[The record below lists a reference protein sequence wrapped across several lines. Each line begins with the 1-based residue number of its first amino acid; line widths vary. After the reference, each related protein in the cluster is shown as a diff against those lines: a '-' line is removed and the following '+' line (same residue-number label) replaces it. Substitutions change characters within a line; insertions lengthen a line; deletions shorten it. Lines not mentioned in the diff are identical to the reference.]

1 MAPVIGFDFDE
12 CLAQA
17 YSLVPLVLLLDRL
30 LPRALKSP
38 NVSSVTRGILEKSTN
53 AFYLRIALNEV
64 ETKGTFLR
72 PSFLTLL
79 PRLLALRQQ
88 GLVEHLFLY
97 SNNGISSLLE
107 VLDHILALTLI
118 QKPYSVPQDR
128 LLKSSNGRLH
138 CLSPRASLDDPCR
151 AVEPKDPNG
160 FREKSVSGIS
170 ACIGSAV
177 NVDELYYFDDTR
189 MHTGLMNAIQNRYI
203 VVKKY
208 EIRMA
213 NKKLAEM
220 FIETFPSNAFFPGSK
235 EANVLLTQ
243 LQVLLPAFQPNGRES
258 VKTLTEKLAKE
269 LSKFSP
275 LAGGRVARNWN
286 AAEIAAD
293 ERLLDAG
300 IGPVFSYGQVTN
312 NNAAG
317 SIFRAP
323 IGGSR
328 GGGREGKTRRR
339 RRKTRRNE

>member
-17 YSLVPLVLLLDRL
+17 YSLVPFVLLLDRL

-38 NVSSVTRGILEKSTN
+38 SVSSVTRGILEKSAN

-64 ETKGTFLR
+64 ETKGTFFR

-97 SNNGISSLLE
+97 SNNGISNLLE
-107 VLDHILALTLI
+107 ILDHILALTLI

-128 LLKSSNGRLH
+128 LLKSPNGKLH

-151 AVEPKDPNG
+151 AVEPKDLNG

-170 ACIGSAV
+170 SCIGSAV

-208 EIRMA
+208 EVRMA

-220 FIETFPSNAFFPGSK
+220 FIETFPSSAFYAGSK

-243 LQVLLPAFQPNGRES
+243 LQVLLPAFRPNGRES
-258 VKTLTEKLAKE
+258 VKTLTDKLTKE

-293 ERLLDAG
+293 EQVLNVG
-300 IGPVFSYGQVTN
+300 IGAVFSYGQVTN
-312 NNAAG
+312 ENQSG
-317 SIFRAP
+317 SIFRVP

-328 GGGREGKTRRR
+328 ESKTRRR

>member
-17 YSLVPLVLLLDRL
+17 YSLVPFVLLLDRL

-38 NVSSVTRGILEKSTN
+38 SVSSVTRGILEKSAN

-64 ETKGTFLR
+64 ETKGTFFR

-97 SNNGISSLLE
+97 SNNGISNLLE
-107 VLDHILALTLI
+107 ILEHILALTLI

-128 LLKSSNGRLH
+128 LLKSPNGKLH

-170 ACIGSAV
+170 SCIGSAV

-208 EIRMA
+208 EVRMA

-220 FIETFPSNAFFPGSK
+220 FIETFPSSAFYAGSK

-243 LQVLLPAFQPNGRES
+243 LQVLLPAFRPNGRES
-258 VKTLTEKLAKE
+258 VKTLTDKLTKE

-293 ERLLDAG
+293 EQVLNVG
-300 IGPVFSYGQVTN
+300 IGAVFSYGQVTN
-312 NNAAG
+312 ENQSG
-317 SIFRAP
+317 SIFRVP

-328 GGGREGKTRRR
+328 ESKTRRR

>member
-17 YSLVPLVLLLDRL
+17 YSLVPFVLLLDRL

-38 NVSSVTRGILEKSTN
+38 SVSSVTRGILEKSAN

-64 ETKGTFLR
+64 ETKGTFFR

-97 SNNGISSLLE
+97 SNNGISNLLE
-107 VLDHILALTLI
+107 ILDHILALTLI

-128 LLKSSNGRLH
+128 LLKSPNGKLH

-170 ACIGSAV
+170 SCIGSAV

-208 EIRMA
+208 EVRMA

-220 FIETFPSNAFFPGSK
+220 FIETFPSSAFYAGSK

-243 LQVLLPAFQPNGRES
+243 LQVLLPAFRPNGRES
-258 VKTLTEKLAKE
+258 VKTLTDKLTKE

-293 ERLLDAG
+293 EQVLNVG
-300 IGPVFSYGQVTN
+300 IGAVFSYGQVTN
-312 NNAAG
+312 ENQSG
-317 SIFRAP
+317 SIFRVP

-328 GGGREGKTRRR
+328 ESKTRRR